1 MRLMKIS
8 ISLDDKEFFSFDFL
22 VIFLMSIVYLFYLI
36 INFLNLIHLKC
47 EKKLLL
53 NQFEKEDENDSDE
66 EKIINEKEKNQS
78 ELENEKNFFENN
90 QKSIITEDLM
100 QVKEKIENSQEKVK
114 VKTESEWMVIRK
126 GKKEKKKI

>member
-1 MRLMKIS
+1 M
-8 ISLDDKEFFSFDFL
+8 
-22 VIFLMSIVYLFYLI
+22 
-36 INFLNLIHLKC
+36 
-47 EKKLLL
+47 
-53 NQFEKEDENDSDE
+53 
-66 EKIINEKEKNQS
+66 NEKEKNQS
-78 ELENEKNFFENN
+78 EVENEKNFFENN